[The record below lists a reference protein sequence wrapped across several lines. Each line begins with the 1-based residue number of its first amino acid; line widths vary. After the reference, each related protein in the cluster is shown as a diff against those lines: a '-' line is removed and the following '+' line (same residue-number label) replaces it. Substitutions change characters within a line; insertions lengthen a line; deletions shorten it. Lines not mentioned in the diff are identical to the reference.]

1 MPTKKL
7 FTDRRWTDPPDVI
20 VTGHQEVPIEDR
32 LRALDF
38 WLEKKIM
45 SPEEY
50 QKRKN
55 ELLKHHDDDSD

>member
-1 MPTKKL
+1 MSTKNL

-38 WLEKKIM
+38 WLEKKFL
-45 SPEEY
+45 SSEEY
-50 QKRKN
+50 KVRKS
-55 ELLKHHDDDSD
+55 ELLAQQEDEQ